1 MSYSIFKK
9 IKLVN
14 FEVQPHE
21 NIGLIETRQP
31 DGYTLN
37 KFKQFI
43 NPDDKKYSENNGKFY
58 GSLVR
63 NLPQD
68 NLPPYEQNLKF
79 VQSHGIVFESDWKV
93 DKNID
98 LLDPVE
104 VKEVVNIK
112 KIESEESKIKKEIR
126 KKLENSD
133 PNKVLFEPDRET
145 EYIFIKEI
153 INFK

>member
-21 NIGLIETRQP
+21 NIGLIETKQP
-31 DGYTLN
+31 KGYTLN

-43 NPDDKKYSENNGKFY
+43 NPSDKQYSKKNGKFY

-79 VQSHGIVFESDWKV
+79 VQSHGTVFESDWEL
-93 DKNID
+93 DRNID
-98 LLDPVE
+98 IICPVE
-104 VKEVVNIK
+104 AKEVINIR
-112 KIESEESKIKKEIR
+112 KIETEESKIKKEIR

-133 PNKVLFEPDRET
+133 PNKVFIDSERES